1 MKRIVIV
8 GATSGIGLEVA
19 KRCIRKGWRVGIAGR
34 RTEPLEAL
42 RSPAPEQVETARIDI
57 TEPDAPQQL
66 AELVDRLGGMDIYL
80 HVAGIG
86 SQNPELHPDIELDTL
101 RTNGEGFV
109 RMVTA
114 AFRLFR
120 DRNDGSLRDD
130 GSLCRGDGAPA
141 NRNGGTP
148 ERDGRIAGTQAHG
161 AAPYRGGQIAV
172 ISSIA
177 GTRGLGA
184 APAYSA
190 TKRMQNTYIDAL
202 AQLARMERLP
212 IRFTDIRPGFVDTP
226 LLRDGRYPLL
236 MPVDYAAKRIVRAI
250 ERRKRRAV
258 IDWRYALLVLLWRA
272 LPAWLWERLPV
283 R

>member
-19 KRCIRKGWRVGIAGR
+19 KRYIRKGWRVGAAGR
-34 RTEPLEAL
+34 RTEALEAL
-42 RSPAPEQVETARIDI
+42 RATAPEQVEIAAIDI
-57 TEPDAPQQL
+57 VQPEAPRLL
-66 AELVDRLGGMDIYL
+66 AQLVDRLGGMDIYL

-86 SQNPELHPDIELDTL
+86 WRNAELRPDIELDTL

-120 DRNDGSLRDD
+120 NL
-130 GSLCRGDGAPA
+130 GDG
-141 NRNGGTP
+141 R
-148 ERDGRIAGTQAHG
+148 
-161 AAPYRGGQIAV
+161 IAV

-226 LLRDGRYPLL
+226 LLRNGRYPLL
-236 MPVDYAAKRIVRAI
+236 MPVGYAADRVVRAI

-258 IDWRYALLVLLWRA
+258 IDWRYALLVPLWRA
-272 LPAWLWERLPV
+272 IPAWLWERLPV

>member
-1 MKRIVIV
+1 MKRIVII

-19 KRCIRKGWRVGIAGR
+19 KRYIRKGWRVGIAGR
-34 RTEPLEAL
+34 RTEALEAL
-42 RSPAPEQVETARIDI
+42 RATAPEQVETARIDI
-57 TEPDAPQQL
+57 AQPDAPQRL
-66 AELVDRLGGMDIYL
+66 AQLVDRLGGMDIYL

-86 SQNPELHPDIELDTL
+86 SQNPELRPEIEIDTL

-120 DRNDGSLRDD
+120 DRSGSE
-130 GSLCRGDGAPA
+130 PA
-141 NRNGGTP
+141 S
-148 ERDGRIAGTQAHG
+148 AAHASEPTSTAHASEP
-161 AAPYRGGQIAV
+161 AAHRASPRGGQIAV

-236 MPVDYAAKRIVRAI
+236 MPVDYAADRIVRAI
-250 ERRKRRAV
+250 GRRKRRAV

-272 LPAWLWERLPV
+272 IPAWLWERLPI